1 MIWRFWTYVSASGRN
16 DVQKSVDAYET
27 YGRNKFERAVAHLAV
42 SPKSQWD
49 EPHGKKLKNEDPI
62 YEIRYQAFN
71 RQERAL
77 GFFDDD
83 GGIFV
88 IVLICY
94 HKGRI
99 YTPPNAIDTAHRR
112 ISQIRDH
119 TATTAPLQI
128 FGEDFPPHESQ

>member
-1 MIWRFWTYVSASGRN
+1 MSWLFRTYVSASARN
-16 DVQKSVDAYET
+16 DVQKTVDGYDA

-49 EPHGKKLKNEDPI
+49 EPHGKKLKNEDPL

-77 GFFDDD
+77 GFFDDEA
-83 GGIFV
+83 GVFV
-88 IVLICY
+88 IVLICH

-99 YTPPNAIDTAHRR
+99 YTPPDAFDKAHRR
-112 ISQIRDH
+112 IAQIRNG
-119 TATTAPLQI
+119 TATTTPLQI
-128 FGEDFPPHESQ
+128 FGEDFPPDEP

>member
-1 MIWRFWTYVSASGRN
+1 M
-16 DVQKSVDAYET
+16 
-27 YGRNKFERAVAHLAV
+27 RAVETMCR
-42 SPKSQWD
+42 SPWTRMRPMVATSLNVQWRICLCRPRD

-77 GFFDDD
+77 GFFDED
-83 GGIFV
+83 GGVFV

-128 FGEDFPPHESQ
+128 FGEDFPPHE

>member
-1 MIWRFWTYVSASGRN
+1 M
-16 DVQKSVDAYET
+16 
-27 YGRNKFERAVAHLAV
+27 RAV
-42 SPKSQWD
+42 
-49 EPHGKKLKNEDPI
+49 EKLKNEDPI

-88 IVLICY
+88 IVLICH